1 MNGSRDRARSRWKRR
16 SRALAARQVRVSSR
30 VLLSRHLCVR
40 HMPQLSFGARSRESE
55 SEVRGPWQISIHS
68 HQVSC
73 DSEGSFGFKGIVMI
87 SVQIQTNESG
97 LGPLFQRTQNVRT
110 RELCRC
116 LLLLNGR
123 DQPCGGHV
131 RMIETS
137 KAPSCRA
144 GWDAFVAVHR
154 MCAFC
159 LMPGFVLQ
167 R

>member
-1 MNGSRDRARSRWKRR
+1 MIEHDQEGKDAPVPWQLDKCAS
-16 SRALAARQVRVSSR
+16 VRVFCCQDT
-30 VLLSRHLCVR
+30 CVSDTCR
-40 HMPQLSFGARSRESE
+40 QLSVGARSRQSE
-55 SEVRGPWQISIHS
+55 SEVRGPCGPWQISIHS
-68 HQVSC
+68 HEVSC

-154 MCAFC
+154 MCSFC